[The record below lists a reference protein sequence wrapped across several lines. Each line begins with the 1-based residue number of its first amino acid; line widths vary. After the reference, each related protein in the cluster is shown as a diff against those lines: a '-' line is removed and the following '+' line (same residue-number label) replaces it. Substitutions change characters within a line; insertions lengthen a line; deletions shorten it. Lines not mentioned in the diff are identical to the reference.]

1 MVCGE
6 CSGSRSCD
14 VCDGYGD
21 SINSIECG
29 ACGGSG
35 VCPGCFGDGETHGPT
50 ALAEMEMTA

>member
-1 MVCGE
+1 MVCGK
-6 CSGSRSCD
+6 CSGSQACD

-35 VCPGCFGDGETHGPT
+35 ICPDCFGDGETHGPVPSVG
-50 ALAEMEMTA
+50 MEMTA

>member
-6 CSGSRSCD
+6 CSGSQACD

-35 VCPGCFGDGETHGPT
+35 VCPGCFGDGETSSPA
-50 ALAEMEMTA
+50 ALAEMEMTR